1 MNNLNLKNI
10 TENLLDTFLHAGNVA
25 KEASHRGVKII
36 IKDDKTPVTDGDLAV
51 DKLLKN
57 KISNFVGVPD
67 STMKYFIDQG
77 LKKKKVLITTREE
90 EAIGIAVGMTL
101 SQSNSLVFMQNAGFA
116 NSISTITSLVQ
127 LYQIPMIFL
136 IGWRGFLENDAPE
149 HTKIG
154 KIQPKL
160 LQALSLQS
168 MVLDEKSWK
177 KSCDWALKLI
187 RDGKSCALII
197 PRQFVD

>member
-1 MNNLNLKNI
+1 M
-10 TENLLDTFLHAGNVA
+10 
-25 KEASHRGVKII
+25 KEIYQRKIF
-36 IKDDKTPVTDGDLAV
+36 DY
-51 DKLLKN
+51 LLKN
-57 KISNFVGVPD
+57 KIFNFIGVPD

-77 LKKKKVLITTREE
+77 LKRKKVLVATREE
-90 EAIGIAVGMTL
+90 EAIGIATGMSL
-101 SQSNSLVFMQNAGFA
+101 FLEDSEEIISKSQSNSLVFMQNAGFA

-160 LQALSLQS
+160 LQALSFQS
-168 MVLDEKSWK
+168 MILNEVDWK
-177 KSCDWALKLI
+177 KSCDWALKSI
-187 RDGKSCALII
+187 KEGKSCALII
-197 PRQFVD
+197 PREFVD

>member
-1 MNNLNLKNI
+1 M
-10 TENLLDTFLHAGNVA
+10 
-25 KEASHRGVKII
+25 KEVIQRKLF
-36 IKDDKTPVTDGDLAV
+36 DY
-51 DKLLKN
+51 LLKN
-57 KISNFVGVPD
+57 KIHNFVGVPD
-67 STMKYFIDQG
+67 STIKHFIDQG
-77 LKKKKVLITTREE
+77 LKQNKVLIATREE
-90 EAIGIAVGMTL
+90 EAIGIAVGMSL
-101 SQSNSLVFMQNAGFA
+101 FLEHPGEIISKSQSNSLVFMQNAGFA